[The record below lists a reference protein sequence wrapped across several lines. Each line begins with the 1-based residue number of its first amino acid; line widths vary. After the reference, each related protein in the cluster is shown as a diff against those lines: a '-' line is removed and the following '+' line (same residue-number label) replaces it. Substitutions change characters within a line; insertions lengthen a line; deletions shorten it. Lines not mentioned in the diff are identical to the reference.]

1 LRANAKLGD
10 KVNLLLGAYYFNEK
24 INQTGALRY
33 GSQMRS
39 YADLLIR
46 GASSN
51 TLNVASL
58 EGTFGTLQAIRRY
71 TGQFFKSG
79 TGLSEAY
86 HLANESISI
95 FGQMD

>member
-46 GASSN
+46 GASGN

-58 EGTFGTLQAIRRY
+58 EGLSARCRQSGEIYRTILQVGHGSFPISS
-71 TGQFFKSG
+71 GQ
-79 TGLSEAY
+79 
-86 HLANESISI
+86 SISI